1 MGPCA
6 LRLVQRQVKHVWTK
20 KAKHVWNSSPDSG
33 GPMKLNIILRQERR
47 GASHSESFYL
57 SDPLYSLCLFVC
69 LVAQTVKN
77 LPAMQETWVWSLD
90 REDSLQRGRA
100 THSCSLAWRIPWTE
114 AAAGLQST
122 GSQESDTTQ
131 WLTTQWVACLQPHT
145 KLKAYPDPPESRAHD
160 LSICKLP
167 CVDRGMM
174 ISLRITNSLDW
185 AANTILGGLRE

>member
-69 LVAQTVKN
+69 LVAQMVKN

-114 AAAGLQST
+114 AAAGPVHGVARVRHDSVTNNTVSRL
-122 GSQESDTTQ
+122 
-131 WLTTQWVACLQPHT
+131 LTTTHQAKGLPRSTLIQSSWSFHMRAALCWQRDDDF
-145 KLKAYPDPPESRAHD
+145 LKNH
-160 LSICKLP
+160 
-167 CVDRGMM
+167 
-174 ISLRITNSLDW
+174 
-185 AANTILGGLRE
+185 